1 MQCSPTLNRLMF
13 ASLAR
18 SSLLNDGIAITVFQT
33 LVGRFD
39 GRTNDG
45 TTSVDEIL
53 DALASFLISM
63 FGSIF
68 IGLACGCGAW
78 VYFFLLGRDLPP
90 VMEVGSFFLWAL
102 CPWYIADGLGM
113 SGIVS
118 IVAVGFFVDIY
129 IAGPKDQV
137 KNGPP
142 KRPKLDYNGD
152 HYLNMQDH
160 PPAQS
165 MSSFESTG
173 RSVGPL
179 PSTERLHLSSVADRH
194 VRFVAH
200 LTAQLAEN
208 AIFAY
213 LGIFLFSNNYDW
225 DPTLV
230 TISIFSCV
238 VSRAF
243 MVVVVSW
250 AVLHIYK
257 CRGMAGGSVSN
268 SSKTA
273 IAISNP
279 RTQAVLVLAGLRGAV
294 SLALVENVPIYNQ
307 GTGEGCEYKQ
317 LMKGMTSASILFTT
331 FVFGGGA
338 YYILPALGISRDE
351 RSVDKSCETTDHDH
365 HEQEMRVPDA
375 VVV

>member
-1 MQCSPTLNRLMF
+1 M
-13 ASLAR
+13 
-18 SSLLNDGIAITVFQT
+18 NDGIAITVFQT
-33 LVGRFD
+33 LVDRFD
-39 GRTNDG
+39 GKTNDG
-45 TTSVDEIL
+45 STSIDEVL
-53 DALASFLISM
+53 DALATFLISM

-68 IGLACGCGAW
+68 VGLACGCGAW

-102 CPWYIADGLGM
+102 IPWYISDGLGM

-118 IVAVGFFVDIY
+118 IVAVAFFIDIY
-129 IAGPKDQV
+129 IAGPKDASRT
-137 KNGPP
+137 GPA
-142 KRPKLDYNGD
+142 KRPNVEYSIDD
-152 HYLNMQDH
+152 HYHNMEH
-160 PPAQS
+160 SAPT
-165 MSSFESTG
+165 SSFESAG

-179 PSTERLHLSSVADRH
+179 PSTERLHLSAVADRH

-213 LGIFLFSNNYDW
+213 LGLFIFSNNYDW

-243 MVVVVSW
+243 MVLVVSW

-257 CRGMAGGSVSN
+257 CRGMAGGGVSN

-273 IAISNP
+273 VAISNP

-307 GTGEGCEYKQ
+307 GTGEGCEFKQ

-338 YYILPALGISRDE
+338 YYILPWLGIQGSDDESMNTETDENKSRE
-351 RSVDKSCETTDHDH
+351 LTNI
-365 HEQEMRVPDA
+365 HESEMRIPDS

>member
-1 MQCSPTLNRLMF
+1 MNF
-13 ASLAR
+13 
-18 SSLLNDGIAITVFQT
+18 SLLNDGIAITVFQT
-33 LVGRFD
+33 LVDRFD
-39 GRTNDG
+39 GKTNDG
-45 TTSVDEIL
+45 STSLDEIF
-53 DALASFLISM
+53 DALASFLIAM

-68 IGLACGCGAW
+68 VGLACGCGAW

-102 CPWYIADGLGM
+102 IPWYIADGLGM

-118 IVAVGFFVDIY
+118 IVAVAFFIDIY
-129 IAGPKDQV
+129 IAGPKDGSR
-137 KNGPP
+137 NGPP
-142 KRPKLDYNGD
+142 KRPKLDHSNIDD
-152 HYLNMQDH
+152 HYTNMEH
-160 PPAQS
+160 PVAQS
-165 MSSFESTG
+165 MNSFESAG

-179 PSTERLHLSSVADRH
+179 PSTERLHLSAIADRH

-200 LTAQLAEN
+200 LTAQLSEN

-213 LGIFLFSNNYDW
+213 LGLFLFSNNYDW
-225 DPTLV
+225 DPALV

-238 VSRAF
+238 VSRAL

-250 AVLHIYK
+250 VILHIYK
-257 CRGMAGGSVSN
+257 CRGLAGGGVSN

-273 IAISNP
+273 VAISDP

-307 GTGEGCEYKQ
+307 QTGEGCEFKQ
-317 LMKGMTSASILFTT
+317 LMKGMASASILFTT

-338 YYILPALGISRDE
+338 YYILPSLGIARDE
-351 RSVDKSCETTDHDH
+351 DSSAERSRELPPIP
-365 HEQEMRVPDA
+365 EPEMAVPDA

>member
-1 MQCSPTLNRLMF
+1 M
-13 ASLAR
+13 
-18 SSLLNDGIAITVFQT
+18 D
-33 LVGRFD
+33 RFD
-39 GRTNDG
+39 GKTNDG
-45 TTSVDEIL
+45 TTSLDEIF
-53 DALASFLISM
+53 DALASFLIAM

-68 IGLACGCGAW
+68 VGLACGCGAW

-102 CPWYIADGLGM
+102 IPWYIADGLGM

-118 IVAVGFFVDIY
+118 IVAVGFFIDIY
-129 IAGPKDQV
+129 IAGPKDQS

-142 KRPKLDYNGD
+142 KQPKLDYNVDD
-152 HYLNMQDH
+152 HYMHMHDH
-160 PPAQS
+160 LAHS
-165 MSSFESTG
+165 MNSFESAG

-213 LGIFLFSNNYDW
+213 LGLFLFSNNYDW

-250 AVLHIYK
+250 VILHIYR
-257 CRGMAGGSVSN
+257 CRGMAGGGVSN

-273 IAISNP
+273 VAISDP

-307 GTGEGCEYKQ
+307 QTGEGCEFKQ

-338 YYILPALGISRDE
+338 YYILPSLGISRDTE
-351 RSVDKSCETTDHDH
+351 VLQKSTELPVSE
-365 HEQEMRVPDA
+365 HEMSVPDA

>member
-1 MQCSPTLNRLMF
+1 
-13 ASLAR
+13 
-18 SSLLNDGIAITVFQT
+18 VFQT
-33 LVGRFD
+33 LVDRFN
-39 GRTNDG
+39 GKTNVG
-45 TTSVDEIL
+45 STSVDEVF
-53 DALASFLISM
+53 DDLASILIGM

-68 IGLACGCGAW
+68 VGLACGCGAW

-102 CPWYIADGLGM
+102 IPWYIADGLHM

-118 IVAVGFFVDIY
+118 IVAVAFFMDIY
-129 IAGPKDQV
+129 IAGPKDQSR
-137 KNGPP
+137 NGPP
-142 KRPKLDYNGD
+142 KQPKLDYCTD
-152 HYLNMQDH
+152 DYMNMQDH
-160 PPAQS
+160 PAQS

-213 LGIFLFSNNYDW
+213 LGLFLFSNNYDW

-238 VSRAF
+238 ASRAF
-243 MVVVVSW
+243 MVLVVSW
-250 AVLHIYK
+250 FILHIYK

-273 IAISNP
+273 VAISDP

-307 GTGEGCEYKQ
+307 QTGEGCEFKQ

-338 YYILPALGISRDE
+338 YYILPGLGITRDE
-351 RSVDKSCETTDHDH
+351 ESVKKSDETPAYGN
-365 HEQEMRVPDA
+365 EAELSVPDA
-375 VVV
+375 VLA

>member
-1 MQCSPTLNRLMF
+1 M
-13 ASLAR
+13 
-18 SSLLNDGIAITVFQT
+18 NDGIAITVFQT
-33 LVGRFD
+33 LVDRFD
-39 GRTNDG
+39 GKTNDG
-45 TTSVDEIL
+45 TTSLDEIL
-53 DALASFLISM
+53 DALASFLIAM

-68 IGLACGCGAW
+68 VGLACGCGAW

-102 CPWYIADGLGM
+102 IPWYIADGLGM

-118 IVAVGFFVDIY
+118 IVAVGFFIDIY
-129 IAGPKDQV
+129 IAGPKDQSR
-137 KNGPP
+137 NGPP
-142 KRPKLDYNGD
+142 KRPQLDYSAEG
-152 HYLNMQDH
+152 HYMNMQDH
-160 PPAQS
+160 PAQS
-165 MSSFESTG
+165 MSSFESAG

-213 LGIFLFSNNYDW
+213 LGLFLFSNNYDW

-250 AVLHIYK
+250 VILHIYR

-273 IAISNP
+273 VAISDP

-307 GTGEGCEYKQ
+307 QTGEGCEFKQ

-338 YYILPALGISRDE
+338 YYILPSLGIARDE
-351 RSVDKSCETTDHDH
+351 ESVEKSCETPV
-365 HEQEMRVPDA
+365 HENHEPELRVPDA